1 MSDTKPRIAWLSGS
15 YFARRQMMAKIR
27 EKFAGHDIFVCDQSC
42 TVEYLLSQMQST
54 GCFSEKRLVII
65 NEMPVFRDSNRSKY
79 IKQMK
84 EVLES
89 LDEDLFVVFN
99 GISSKEKTLYSVA
112 EKIGKVYNY
121 PDVIDRKAAPQ
132 WTMDLLRK
140 HGYSIDYNIANALIE
155 NCGFDSSLNGIG
167 VDMMEMAINRLVLC
181 MPKDKK
187 QVELEDVELSVFE
200 HQNFIVWD
208 ILNAIDG
215 QDYDRCINMMHKVK
229 LLDNNIIQAITS
241 VMHTLLWK
249 FRLLLFLKDAL
260 AIDKDVSKAA
270 NGALTIRRLRR
281 EGVGDSAVMVSDMF
295 KTGESAGQPQT
306 AWNRMS
312 VQQAVEGMYGRQ
324 PTISLYTRRDIYR
337 INRAIQNAILHLR
350 TTQNEGEAFL
360 LADIVFMTACKTVDD
375 KNIHKMMNAFEKAQ
389 I

>member
-1 MSDTKPRIAWLSGS
+1 MSETKPRIAWLSGS
-15 YFARRQMMAKIR
+15 YFGRRQMMTKIR
-27 EKFAGHDIFVCDQSC
+27 QKFAAHDVFVADQSC
-42 TVEYLLSQMQST
+42 TVEYLMNQMQST
-54 GCFSEKRLVII
+54 GCFSEKKLVIV
-65 NEMPVFRDSNRSKY
+65 NEMPQFKDSNRAKY
-79 IKQMK
+79 IKQLK

-89 LDEDLFVVFN
+89 LDEDIFVVFN
-99 GISSKEKTLYSVA
+99 GISSKEKTLLGVA

-132 WTMDLLRK
+132 WTMDFLRK
-140 HGYSIDYNIANALIE
+140 LGYAIDFNTSNALID
-155 NCGFDSSLNGIG
+155 NCGFDSSVNGVG
-167 VDMMEMAINRLVLC
+167 VDMMEMAVSRLILC
-181 MPKDKK
+181 MPPNKK
-187 QVELEDVELSVFE
+187 TVEMDDVELSVFE

-208 ILNAIDG
+208 ILNAIDA

-229 LLDNNIIQAITS
+229 LLDNDVVQAVTS

-260 AIDKDVSKAA
+260 NFDKDISKAA
-270 NGALTIRRLRR
+270 NAALSLRKLRR
-281 EGVGDSAVMVSDMF
+281 EGVGDKAKMVSDMF

-312 VQQAVEGMYGRQ
+312 IQQAIEGMYGRQ

-337 INRAIQNAILHLR
+337 INRAIQHAILHLR
-350 TTQNEGEAFL
+350 TTRSEGEAFL

-375 KNIHKMMNAFEKAQ
+375 KNLHKIMNAFEKAQ